1 MAAFCLM
8 KIRALRDFSHYHA
21 GNFSSG
27 DVRVVPQD
35 VAEALIGLELAAE
48 VQEDD
53 AASKPQKA
61 AKSGGKGGNNPG
73 KSD

>member
-1 MAAFCLM
+1 MAAFYFM

-27 DVRVVPQD
+27 DVRVVAQD

-48 VQEDD
+48 VEEDT
-53 AASKPQKA
+53 ASGKPAKPP
-61 AKSGGKGGNNPG
+61 KSGGKGGNNPG
-73 KSD
+73 KTD

>member
-1 MAAFCLM
+1 MAAFCPM
-8 KIRALRDFSHYHA
+8 KIRALRNFSHYHE

-27 DVRVVPQD
+27 EIRAVPQN

-48 VQEDD
+48 VEEDT
-53 AASKPQKA
+53 ASDKP
-61 AKSGGKGGNNPG
+61 AKPAKVGGKGGNKPG